1 MSIELITDYYDN
13 GQKKSER
20 FWDDLI
26 PVGNQLFWYKN
37 GNKKYEATELN
48 GSHDVLT
55 IEWYED
61 GQKRSEGMMDDF
73 FRIGLWTEWHE
84 NGVKKS
90 EGFYRKPVD
99 TEFCFEDEKF
109 EEWIY
114 WHKNGKLACK
124 GFHDDWNL
132 EGLWM
137 FLDENGVELYKH
149 NFKNG
154 FTITASFN

>member
-1 MSIELITDYYDN
+1 
-13 GQKKSER
+13 
-20 FWDDLI
+20 
-26 PVGNQLFWYKN
+26 
-37 GNKKYEATELN
+37 
-48 GSHDVLT
+48 
-55 IEWYED
+55 
-61 GQKRSEGMMDDF
+61 MMDDF

-149 NFKNG
+149 NFKNVWIG
-154 FTITASFN
+154 LLWKKLKQEGCLYNLIHIYKCLIFGR